1 MPRGVKKENLPTKIC
16 VVCGR
21 PYAWRKK
28 WERAWDE
35 VTTCSRSCNRRRKG
49 RGARRDEDDE
59 DDDDYDDGGGGGEG
73 VGRKTTIG
81 DGRDV
86 DDALHGGGE
95 DHDCE
100 LESLVLE
107 FGNMTHDPDARPIPN
122 NNNINN
128 NNNNNTNAVMKLAV
142 IAALAGSSAAFAPPS
157 PASRAS
163 SHAAA
168 AALDADDL
176 NDLGDLTVDADV
188 VEIERNLS
196 LMNNGVDIE
205 RSASS
210 PPPSTTTT
218 TDDDDV
224 RSRRKA
230 EKKRKKAERRA
241 HREGCGDPA
250 AGRKPCFLCGRSV
263 DLLVRCTHDESGVW
277 VS

>member
-1 MPRGVKKENLPTKIC
+1 M
-16 VVCGR
+16 
-21 PYAWRKK
+21 
-28 WERAWDE
+28 
-35 VTTCSRSCNRRRKG
+35 
-49 RGARRDEDDE
+49 
-59 DDDDYDDGGGGGEG
+59 
-73 VGRKTTIG
+73 GRKTTIG
-81 DGRDV
+81 DDGRDV
-86 DDALHGGGE
+86 DDAMHGGGE
-95 DHDCE
+95 DHDYE
-100 LESLVLE
+100 LDSLVLE
-107 FGNMTHDPDARPIPN
+107 IGNMTHDPDARPIPN
-122 NNNINN
+122 NNN
-128 NNNNNTNAVMKLAV
+128 NNNNNTNAVVKLAV

-163 SHAAA
+163 SRAAA

-176 NDLGDLTVDADV
+176 NDLGHLTVDADV
-188 VEIERNLS
+188 VEIERNLF
-196 LMNNGVDIE
+196 LTNNGVDIE

-250 AGRKPCFLCGRSV
+250 AGRKPCSLCGRSV

-277 VS
+277 VSLFIAPPPFWCVPMYFPPAPVENSPALLLEDSK